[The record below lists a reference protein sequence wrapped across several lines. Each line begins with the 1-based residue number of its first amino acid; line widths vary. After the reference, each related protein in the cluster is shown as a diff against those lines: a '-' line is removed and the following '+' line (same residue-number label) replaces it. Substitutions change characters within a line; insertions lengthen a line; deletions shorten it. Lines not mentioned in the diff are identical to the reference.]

1 MIDKTCPGCGAP
13 AIKGIIM
20 ARSTA
25 DPALSDYCARCGTH
39 YRVQMGHVC
48 EMSVKVG
55 EFAKYTPQGYCR
67 RCGLPRDVNCN
78 CDAPIAPID
87 TKPANRCAE
96 VLTKAFEL
104 TGGDRAKTH
113 GDKRQ
118 NHQNIANLWNAYLGI
133 AADAD
138 TVGVLARPLTAADVA
153 ILMCLLKIA
162 RMKSGTFNLDNF
174 IDLAGYAG
182 VAAECSDD
190 Q

>member
-1 MIDKTCPGCGAP
+1 MTQPNILGEIPPKPGNNA
-13 AIKGIIM
+13 
-20 ARSTA
+20 
-25 DPALSDYCARCGTH
+25 SDYCDRCGTH
-39 YRVQMGHVC
+39 FTAFMGHVC
-48 EMSVKVG
+48 MAV
-55 EFAKYTPQGYCR
+55 F
-67 RCGLPRDVNCN
+67 RDR
-78 CDAPIAPID
+78 AETKSEL

-96 VLTKAFEL
+96 VLSKALEL

-138 TVGVLARPLTAADVA
+138 TIGVLTRPLTAADVA
-153 ILMCLLKIA
+153 TLMCLLKIA

-182 VAAECSDD
+182 VAAECSDEL
-190 Q
+190 